1 MSKMNFKNRI
11 LAIILMANLSLFSC
25 RDLDLQPLSEGAV
38 GNWFK
43 DESELNMSLAS
54 IFHHQIWNGYAPIAF
69 YYNTDDYS
77 RRTELTPLTNGT
89 VTGQTGDVVGAWQHA
104 YRCISRA
111 NVFLA
116 NISGATSVHEDKI
129 KQYIANAR
137 FARAAQYAKLIFLF
151 GDVPYYDGMLT
162 MEEAFSMGRKDKVE
176 ILERIYEDF
185 DFAIENLPERYGTN
199 AEQYATKGA
208 ALAIKARTALYF
220 KDYDIA
226 RDAAKAC
233 IDLEVYKLFPDFSA
247 LFLSRT
253 KNSEETIF
261 AVPHSDELGVMP
273 DYYAVMDLVSRTAG
287 GFASRSPSW
296 ELFCSFLCIDGLP
309 IDESPLFDP
318 QNPFRN
324 RDPRCSATIVEFNR
338 NWLGYRY
345 TPHPDSV
352 QVINQSTGLRV
363 SNRDTRSVDQFAAYN
378 GLIWAKGVDEDWI
391 DSQTDNDNIIIRYA
405 DVLLI
410 YAEAKI
416 ELNEVDGSVL
426 EAINKV
432 RARAYGVNHTDASS
446 YPAVAD
452 YDQDKLRHILRIER
466 RMEFARENTLR
477 YNDIIRWRLAGKVLN
492 EPSYGMLDP
501 QDLRTR
507 IIQPGLWFFPWTP
520 EVDDDGVADFSS
532 MYEQRLIKR
541 LVSRNF
547 DDSKHYLWPIP
558 TEEILINDNL
568 TQNPGY

>member
-1 MSKMNFKNRI
+1 MNLKNKI
-11 LAIILMANLSLFSC
+11 LGVIILTNLTLFSC

-38 GNWFK
+38 ENWFK
-43 DESELNMSLAS
+43 DESELDMSLAG
-54 IFHHQIWNGYAPIAF
+54 IYHYQIWNGYAPITF

-89 VTGQTGDVVGAWQHA
+89 VNGQTGDVVGAWQHA
-104 YRCISRA
+104 YRCISRV
-111 NVFLA
+111 NVFLE
-116 NISGATSVHEDKI
+116 NVERATSVHEDKI
-129 KQYIANAR
+129 KHYTANAR

-162 MEEAFSMGRKDKVE
+162 IEEAFSMGRTNKVE
-176 ILERIYEDF
+176 ILTRIYEDF
-185 DFAIENLPERYGTN
+185 DYAIENLPE
-199 AEQYATKGA
+199 QYDGNENQFATKGA

-220 KDYDIA
+220 EDYPVA
-226 RDAAKAC
+226 RDAAKKC
-233 IDLEVYKLFPDFSA
+233 IELGIYKLFPDFST
-247 LFLSRT
+247 LFLSKT

-261 AVPHSDELGVMP
+261 AVPHAVELAVMP
-273 DYYAVMDLVSRTAG
+273 DYYTVMDLVSRTAG

-296 ELFCSFLCIDGLP
+296 ELFCSFLCTDGLP

-318 QNPFRN
+318 QNPFKN
-324 RDPRCSATIVEFNR
+324 RDPRCTATVVEFDR

-345 TPHPDSV
+345 TPHPDSI
-352 QVINQSTGLRV
+352 QVINYNTGTRV
-363 SNRDTRSVDQFAAYN
+363 SNRDSRSVDQFAAYN
-378 GLIWAKGVDEDWI
+378 GLIWAKGVDQDWL

-416 ELNEVDGSVL
+416 ELNEVDESVL
-426 EAINKV
+426 EAINSV
-432 RARAYGVNHTDASS
+432 RARAYGVDFTETSS
-446 YPAVAD
+446 YPTITT
-452 YDQDKLRHILRIER
+452 YDQTKLRQVLRIER

-477 YNDIIRWRLAGKVLN
+477 YNDIIRWKLAEKVLN

-501 QDLRTR
+501 QELRTK
-507 IIQPGLWFFPWTP
+507 IVQPGLWFFPSTP

-532 MYEQRLIKR
+532 MYERGLIKR
-541 LVSRNF
+541 LVSRKF
-547 DDSKHYLWPIP
+547 DSDSHYLWPIP
-558 TEEILINDNL
+558 TEEIFINDNL

>member
-1 MSKMNFKNRI
+1 MNLKNKI
-11 LAIILMANLSLFSC
+11 LGVIILTNLTLFSC

-38 GNWFK
+38 ENWFK
-43 DESELNMSLAS
+43 DESELDMSLAG
-54 IFHHQIWNGYAPIAF
+54 IYHYQIWNGYAPITF

-89 VTGQTGDVVGAWQHA
+89 VNGQTGDVVGAWQHA
-104 YRCISRA
+104 YRCISRV
-111 NVFLA
+111 NVFLE
-116 NISGATSVHEDKI
+116 NVERATSVHEDKI
-129 KQYIANAR
+129 KHYTANAR

-162 MEEAFSMGRKDKVE
+162 IEEAFSMGRTNKIE
-176 ILERIYEDF
+176 ILTRIYEDF
-185 DFAIENLPERYGTN
+185 DYAIENLPE
-199 AEQYATKGA
+199 QYDGNENQFATKGA

-220 KDYDIA
+220 EDYPVA
-226 RDAAKAC
+226 RDAAKKC
-233 IDLEVYKLFPDFSA
+233 IELGIYKLFPDFST
-247 LFLSRT
+247 LFLSKT

-261 AVPHSDELGVMP
+261 AVPHAVELAVMP
-273 DYYAVMDLVSRTAG
+273 DYYTVMDLVSRTAG

-296 ELFCSFLCIDGLP
+296 ELFCSFLCTDGLP

-318 QNPFRN
+318 QNPFKN
-324 RDPRCSATIVEFNR
+324 RDPRCTATVVEFDR

-345 TPHPDSV
+345 TPHPDSI
-352 QVINQSTGLRV
+352 QVINYNTGTRV
-363 SNRDTRSVDQFAAYN
+363 SNRDSRSVDQFAAYN
-378 GLIWAKGVDEDWI
+378 GLIWAKGVDQDWL

-416 ELNEVDGSVL
+416 ELNEVDESVL
-426 EAINKV
+426 EAINSV
-432 RARAYGVNHTDASS
+432 RARAYGVNFTETSS
-446 YPAVAD
+446 YPTITT
-452 YDQDKLRHILRIER
+452 YDQTKLRQVLRIER

-477 YNDIIRWRLAGKVLN
+477 YNDIIRWKLAEKVLN

-501 QDLRTR
+501 QELRTK
-507 IIQPGLWFFPWTP
+507 IVQPGLWFFPSTP

-532 MYEQRLIKR
+532 MYERGLIKR
-541 LVSRNF
+541 LVSRKF
-547 DDSKHYLWPIP
+547 DSDSHYLWPIP
-558 TEEILINDNL
+558 TEEIFINDNL